1 MEAPNFWDDTET
13 SQKKMKELKS
23 YKDDVEVYR
32 QLETSY
38 EDIETLIEMGYEEN
52 DASIIPEIEEELN
65 SLKESYEQLRIKTL
79 LSGEYDHND
88 AILSPCMQGQ
98 AEQSPVTGHQCFFG
112 CTAGGLRI
120 KDIS

>member
-65 SLKESYEQLRIKTL
+65 SQKVMSSFVSKYCYPASMTTMMQ
-79 LSGEYDHND
+79 S
-88 AILSPCMQGQ
+88 SPCMQGQ
-98 AEQSPVTGHQCFFG
+98 AEQSLVTGQQCSFE

>member
-1 MEAPNFWDDTET
+1 MKWGIHFDLANKEKRIEELEREMEAPNFWDDTET

-52 DASIIPEIEEELN
+52 DASIKMCIRDR
-65 SLKESYEQLRIKTL
+65 LRT
-79 LSGEYDHND
+79 
-88 AILSPCMQGQ
+88 
-98 AEQSPVTGHQCFFG
+98 TF
-112 CTAGGLRI
+112 RR
-120 KDIS
+120 